1 MSGNDRPD
9 CSGQDVDIMLKEISV
24 TKQVS
29 VKKVWKSWKAAAGF
43 APNPSDVLAA
53 AALDS
58 NCGKFI
64 SEQANFTF
72 VPMQVSR
79 EDAIRTKHANTTACG
94 TQQLWFRFARE
105 KRLILSTTLDSQC
118 DYASKRLDAPVE
130 FDLLLVEAH
139 AQSNL
144 ICLCQ
149 FGLLYQQSG
158 NMSSA

>member
-1 MSGNDRPD
+1 
-9 CSGQDVDIMLKEISV
+9 MLKEISV

-29 VKKVWKSWKAAAGF
+29 VKKVWQTWNSAAGF

-53 AALDS
+53 AASDS
-58 NCGKFI
+58 NCVKLI
-64 SEQANFTF
+64 SEQAKLTF

-79 EDAIRTKHANTTACG
+79 EDAIRTKHANTTAYG
-94 TQQLWFRFARE
+94 TQQLWFRFSPE
-105 KRLILSTTLDSQC
+105 KKLFLSTTLDSQG

-149 FGLLYQQSG
+149 FDLLPQQSG